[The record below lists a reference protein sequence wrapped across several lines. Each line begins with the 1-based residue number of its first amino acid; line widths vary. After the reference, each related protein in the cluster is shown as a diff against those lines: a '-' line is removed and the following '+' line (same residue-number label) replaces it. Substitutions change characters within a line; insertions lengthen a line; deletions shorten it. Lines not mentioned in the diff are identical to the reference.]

1 MFVNVIKHVIIHVLF
16 HDKQVLDS
24 LLLIYRLLDVCVQL
38 YNRLLI
44 GSFTRGGGEYI
55 VSE

>member
-44 GSFTRGGGEYI
+44 GSFTRGGGGYI